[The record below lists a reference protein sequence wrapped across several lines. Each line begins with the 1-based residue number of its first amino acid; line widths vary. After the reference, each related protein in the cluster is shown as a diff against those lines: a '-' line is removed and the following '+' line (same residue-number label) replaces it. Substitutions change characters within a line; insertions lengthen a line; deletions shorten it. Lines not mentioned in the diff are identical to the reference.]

1 MSRQAGLSLLELL
14 AVLVIIGIVAA
25 FAAPY
30 MDHGD
35 GIREL
40 GFAERVLSDLRI
52 AQRRARVDGCPVQ
65 VTFSSSQFTVAQR
78 NTLCSGSF
86 DRDVARSGEA
96 DAWLGGAP
104 PEGMALASSPT
115 TFYFDANG
123 AAVNGVG
130 GSAVDVAVT
139 VGSRQID
146 IVGATGYVAF

>member
-52 AQRRARVDGCPVQ
+52 AQRRAHADGCPVR
-65 VTFSSSQFTVAQR
+65 VTVSASQFTVEQR
-78 NTLCSGSF
+78 NALCSGSF

-96 DAWLGGAP
+96 GAWLGGAP
-104 PEGMALASSPT
+104 PEGMALASSPA
-115 TFYFDANG
+115 TFYFDPSG
-123 AAVNGVG
+123 AAVDSVG
-130 GSAVDVAVT
+130 GSTVDVAIT

-146 IVGATGYVAF
+146 IVGATGYAAF